1 MKLLIKLVIGFS
13 IILII
18 SISLVVIILVNFD
31 PNNYK
36 DTIAAKV
43 KEQTGRTLNINGDN
57 FINILDVISLVQQI
71 KRGDI

>member
-18 SISLVVIILVNFD
+18 SISLIVVILVNFD

-36 DTIAAKV
+36 DTIAA
-43 KEQTGRTLNINGDN
+43 
-57 FINILDVISLVQQI
+57 
-71 KRGDI
+71 